1 MVGGTNN
8 GDGLAISL
16 SGLSPYQNYTVKIW
30 SFDSGSSSSRI
41 SDWSANGLLVADKF
55 TFNGSNLPDDA
66 RESAFSFTVAASS
79 SGEVLITGI
88 HDASQA
94 AGAAVFLNA
103 IQVDAVAAAA
113 VRNPYTSSWLTSY
126 SGKYARVYT
135 NDAAKTAGNAATTW
149 SNGTQV
155 QSSPAYAGVQ
165 ELYSSPSWIY
175 IRSTGLGSHIMG
187 PWLNGSFPNLP
198 KNQKVLYRIPMAPS
212 VPATKTLTGLGA
224 IGYFVDGVAMFDS
237 RDAFYWNGT
246 ADANGTGSWNRE
258 AYVNEGATFDPGYA
272 HQENT
277 GTHHYHADPVALRY
291 QLGDHVNF
299 NPSTKTYSESTN
311 AVTKHSP
318 ILGWVRDGYPV
329 YGPFGYSS
337 ASNSASGLARM
348 RSGYVLRNGQNGTQN
363 LAMVGRTN
371 IPPWAVRLY
380 NVSAAQSGPTVSSSY
395 PLDRYMEDNDYLG
408 DLGYTQGVAFDL
420 DEYNGRW
427 CVTPEFPNG
436 TYAYFVSISSNG
448 TPTFPYNIGRAF
460 YGNPT
465 GSTVTSIAE
474 AVTTNFLGGPNLA
487 PVLNNPAL
495 SGGIVTLTWSATEG
509 GSYQVESSA
518 NLTSWTTNATG
529 IAAIQNTGGYTSPS
543 PENLKLFR
551 VARTALAAYDP
562 ASGASGGGGGNGIL
576 SVTPT
581 SGARGTTFTL
591 TINLDPA
598 VNPPPQNAPINSVSV
613 GTINGTGNSH
623 VSQTQVTSSITVPPG
638 AATGAQ
644 TVTVVFPGPPN
655 NPAATVT
662 YTLTNGFTVN

>member
-1 MVGGTNN
+1 
-8 GDGLAISL
+8 
-16 SGLSPYQNYTVKIW
+16 
-30 SFDSGSSSSRI
+30 
-41 SDWSANGLLVADKF
+41 
-55 TFNGSNLPDDA
+55 
-66 RESAFSFTVAASS
+66 
-79 SGEVLITGI
+79 
-88 HDASQA
+88 
-94 AGAAVFLNA
+94 
-103 IQVDAVAAAA
+103 
-113 VRNPYTSSWLTSY
+113 
-126 SGKYARVYT
+126 
-135 NDAAKTAGNAATTW
+135 
-149 SNGTQV
+149 
-155 QSSPAYAGVQ
+155 
-165 ELYSSPSWIY
+165 
-175 IRSTGLGSHIMG
+175 
-187 PWLNGSFPNLP
+187 
-198 KNQKVLYRIPMAPS
+198 
-212 VPATKTLTGLGA
+212 
-224 IGYFVDGVAMFDS
+224 
-237 RDAFYWNGT
+237 
-246 ADANGTGSWNRE
+246 
-258 AYVNEGATFDPGYA
+258 
-272 HQENT
+272 
-277 GTHHYHADPVALRY
+277 
-291 QLGDHVNF
+291 
-299 NPSTKTYSESTN
+299 
-311 AVTKHSP
+311 
-318 ILGWVRDGYPV
+318 
-329 YGPFGYSS
+329 
-337 ASNSASGLARM
+337 
-348 RSGYVLRNGQNGTQN
+348 
-363 LAMVGRTN
+363 
-371 IPPWAVRLY
+371 
-380 NVSAAQSGPTVSSSY
+380 
-395 PLDRYMEDNDYLG
+395 MEDNDYLG